1 MTKKEFVTLI
11 NSIEK
16 VETPSQLA
24 SKINHV
30 ANCES
35 LLTKKQWTTALT
47 ALVKVQSD
55 KTIYLLKKTNINPRA
70 ILQEIARNEKGGKQM
85 PKNEVEEVKPEVER
99 VPEETKPEVLTG
111 EVVPAIDAKTVKT
124 VEAAIDR
131 VSKKLIT
138 ISNGYLSIVGD
149 VAHLYDL
156 KAWEVTKH
164 NNIYEMCEAKFDGMA
179 RGTVNNLLSIF
190 KRFGDKETY
199 KLTAEASNEDGSPRS
214 VRSLLEQ
221 IKTEKKAL
229 KAEKNGGAI
238 GDGEGNGE
246 GNGDGEDTKK
256 KAETLANISFDIIGG
271 EWDAEAIA
279 EELKKAI
286 EKAQADLSQ
295 DCTITLTITR

>member
-1 MTKKEFVTLI
+1 MRTNEFKEFL
-11 NSIEK
+11 SE
-16 VETPSQLA
+16 
-24 SKINHV
+24 
-30 ANCES
+30 
-35 LLTKKQWTTALT
+35 LTKAMNAANSNAALEAIGKNIDNEYSKGALT
-47 ALVKVQSD
+47 GRQFDLVSGTYNDLFAKR
-55 KTIYLLKKTNINPRA
+55 TEEL
-70 ILQEIARNEKGGKQM
+70 EARNKGLNKKGGKQM
-85 PKNEVEEVKPEVER
+85 AQTEEKTVETV
-99 VPEETKPEVLTG
+99 EETKPEVLTG

-238 GDGEGNGE
+238 GD
-246 GNGDGEDTKK
+246 
-256 KAETLANISFDIIGG
+256 
-271 EWDAEAIA
+271 
-279 EELKKAI
+279 
-286 EKAQADLSQ
+286 
-295 DCTITLTITR
+295 

>member
-1 MTKKEFVTLI
+1 MRNETFKKLI
-11 NSIEK
+11 NAVKAHKESAYEEDLHQTTENLIGVYHWLWNEIGRDGYDSLTEKQKEKIE
-16 VETPSQLA
+16 VISHEIDMA
-24 SKINHV
+24 IHDN
-30 ANCES
+30 E
-35 LLTKKQWTTALT
+35 
-47 ALVKVQSD
+47 VK
-55 KTIYLLKKTNINPRA
+55 
-70 ILQEIARNEKGGKQM
+70 EKGGKQM
-85 PKNEVEEVKPEVER
+85 PNEETKTEVV
-99 VPEETKPEVLTG
+99 ETKPEVLTG
-111 EVVPAIDAKTVKT
+111 EVVPAVDAKTVKT

-131 VSKKLIT
+131 VSKKLVT

-164 NNIYEMCEAKFDGMA
+164 NNIYEMCENKFDGMA

-199 KLTAEASNEDGSPRS
+199 KLTAEAFNEDGSPRS

-246 GNGDGEDTKK
+246 GNDGEDTKK
-256 KAETLANISFDIIGG
+256 KPETLANISFDIIGG

>member
-1 MTKKEFVTLI
+1 MKTTEFKNLI
-11 NSIEK
+11 NNVTEELKGYTDLKECKAAEK
-16 VETPSQLA
+16 KYGAIANLTQTQYETLMARIADKYLDIQ
-24 SKINHV
+24 SK
-30 ANCES
+30 
-35 LLTKKQWTTALT
+35 
-47 ALVKVQSD
+47 
-55 KTIYLLKKTNINPRA
+55 
-70 ILQEIARNEKGGKQM
+70 KGGKQM
-85 PKNEVEEVKPEVER
+85 PNVEEVKTEV
-99 VPEETKPEVLTG
+99 VETKPEVLTG
-111 EVVPAIDAKTVKT
+111 EVVPAVDAKTVKT

-131 VSKKLIT
+131 VSKKLVT

-164 NNIYEMCEAKFDGMA
+164 NNIYEMCENKFDGMA

-199 KLTAEASNEDGSPRS
+199 KLTAEAFNEDGSPRS

-246 GNGDGEDTKK
+246 GNDGEDTKK

-295 DCTITLTITR
+295 DCTITLTITRQ

>member
-1 MTKKEFVTLI
+1 MKTTEFKNLI
-11 NSIEK
+11 NNVNEELKGYTSLKECNAAEK
-16 VETPSQLA
+16 KYGAIANLTQTQYETLMAAIAEKYVDIQ
-24 SKINHV
+24 SK
-30 ANCES
+30 
-35 LLTKKQWTTALT
+35 
-47 ALVKVQSD
+47 
-55 KTIYLLKKTNINPRA
+55 
-70 ILQEIARNEKGGKQM
+70 KGGKQM
-85 PKNEVEEVKPEVER
+85 PNVEETKTEV
-99 VPEETKPEVLTG
+99 VETKPEVLTG
-111 EVVPAIDAKTVKT
+111 EVVPAIDAKTIKT

-131 VSKKLIT
+131 VNKKLVT
-138 ISNGYLSIVGD
+138 ISSGYLSIVGD

-164 NNIYEMCEAKFDGMA
+164 NNIYEMCENKFDGMA

-199 KLTAEASNEDGSPRS
+199 KLTAEAFNEDGSPRS

-238 GDGEGNGE
+238 GDGDGNGE

>member
-1 MTKKEFVTLI
+1 MKNETFKKLI
-11 NSIEK
+11 NAVNAHKESAYVEDLHETTENLIGVYNWLWSEIDRNGYDSLTEKQKEKIEI
-16 VETPSQLA
+16 VSHEIDMA
-24 SKINHV
+24 IHDN
-30 ANCES
+30 E
-35 LLTKKQWTTALT
+35 
-47 ALVKVQSD
+47 VK
-55 KTIYLLKKTNINPRA
+55 
-70 ILQEIARNEKGGKQM
+70 EKGGKQM
-85 PKNEVEEVKPEVER
+85 PKNEVETKPEVET

-131 VSKKLIT
+131 VSKKLVT

-164 NNIYEMCEAKFDGMA
+164 NNIYEMCENKFDGMA

-190 KRFGDKETY
+190 KRFGDKENY
-199 KLTAEASNEDGSPRS
+199 KLTAEAFNEDGSPRS

-295 DCTITLTITR
+295 DCTITLTITRQ

>member
-1 MTKKEFVTLI
+1 MKTTEFKQYVAEFTKSVEEVKTVEELNRMA
-11 NSIEK
+11 NSYNENVDNFTDK
-16 VETPSQLA
+16 QLGKLFA
-24 SKINHV
+24 IFDARMYVLNH
-30 ANCES
+30 
-35 LLTKKQWTTALT
+35 KDFMK
-47 ALVKVQSD
+47 
-55 KTIYLLKKTNINPRA
+55 
-70 ILQEIARNEKGGKQM
+70 KGGKQM
-85 PKNEVEEVKPEVER
+85 PNVEEVKTEV
-99 VPEETKPEVLTG
+99 VETKPEVLTG
-111 EVVPAIDAKTVKT
+111 EVVPAVDAKTVKT

-131 VSKKLIT
+131 VSKKLVT

-164 NNIYEMCEAKFDGMA
+164 NNIYEMCENKFDGMA

-199 KLTAEASNEDGSPRS
+199 KLTAEAFNEDGSPRS

-246 GNGDGEDTKK
+246 GNDGEDTKK

>member
-1 MTKKEFVTLI
+1 MTKKEFEALI
-11 NSIEK
+11 KSIEK

-85 PKNEVEEVKPEVER
+85 SNVEETKTEV
-99 VPEETKPEVLTG
+99 VETKPEVLTG

-199 KLTAEASNEDGSPRS
+199 KLTAEASNEDGAPRS

-238 GDGEGNGE
+238 GDGEGNGD

-256 KAETLANISFDIIGG
+256 KVETLANISFDIIGG